1 MEDGKEN
8 KMLNVLYEDNHV
20 LCVEKP
26 VNVPSM
32 EDDSHDEDL
41 LSLCKVYLKEKYN
54 KPGNVYCGLIHRLDR
69 PVGGVMVFAKTSKA
83 ASRLSDSVRKHEL
96 KKEYLAVL
104 DGVLKENQGTLE
116 DYLIKDPKTNM
127 VTVTDAIRGKKC
139 ILHYEVL
146 QVSSNHTL
154 VHITL
159 DTGRSHQIRVQFS
172 SRNVPLVYDQRYNKH
187 AGKGQIALYAFR
199 LTFPHPTLK
208 EPVTVEHMPPKTS
221 PWNEFKVRV

>member
-1 MEDGKEN
+1 
-8 KMLNVLYEDNHV
+8 MLNVLYEDNHV

-41 LSLCKVYLKEKYN
+41 LSLCKAYLKEKYN

-83 ASRLSDSVRKHEL
+83 ASRLSDSVRRHEL

-104 DGVLKENQGTLE
+104 DGIPNKKQGTLE
-116 DYLIKDPKTNM
+116 DYLIKDPRTNM
-127 VTVTDAIRGKKC
+127 VTVTDADHGKKC

-146 QVSSNHTL
+146 QTKGKQSL

-172 SRNVPLVYDQRYNKH
+172 SRNLPLVYDQRYNKH
-187 AGKGQIALYAFR
+187 AGRGQIALYAYK

-208 EPVTVEHMPPKTS
+208 EPITVTHQPPQEDPWTS
-221 PWNEFKVRV
+221 FEVSL